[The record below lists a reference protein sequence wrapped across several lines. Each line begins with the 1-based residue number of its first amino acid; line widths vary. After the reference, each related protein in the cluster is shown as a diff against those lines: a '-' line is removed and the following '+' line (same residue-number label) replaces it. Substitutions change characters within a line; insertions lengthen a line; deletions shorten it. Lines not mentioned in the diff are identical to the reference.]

1 MERISIFGLG
11 YVGTVCAA
19 CFASMGH
26 DVVGVDRKAD
36 KVDVLASGT
45 SPIIEA
51 DIDDLV
57 AEGVR
62 SGRLR
67 ATTSAT
73 DAVLHSHVSLIC
85 VGTPSAAD
93 GTQSL
98 DALRAVCS
106 EIGTVLSEKKSPHL
120 VIVRSTVLPGT
131 VREVVIPALEAA
143 SGKSAGAGFDVAVN
157 PEFMREGSAVED
169 FNNPGRIVVGSDR
182 DEVAESVFRL
192 YDGLPGERLKTDI
205 IIAEMTKFVENS
217 WHALKVAFGNE
228 VGTICKSI
236 GIDSHRLMD
245 IFVADRRL
253 NISAAYLRPGFA
265 FGGSCLPKDVRAIS
279 RLADKRGIDVPILQN
294 LMRSNLAQIE
304 RGVSWILAQGR
315 RRLSFL
321 GLSFKPGTDDLRESP
336 YLEVVE
342 RLLGKGYDIRIF
354 DPNIELSQLIGANR
368 EFLLDRIPHI
378 AQLMVPTLGDA
389 VEHAETV
396 VLTNGDKA
404 YSEVASLLKPDQQ
417 VLDFGRGKF
426 PGLDRQSYDG
436 FSW

>member
-19 CFASMGH
+19 CFANMGH
-26 DVVGVDRKAD
+26 EVVGVDTKAD
-36 KVDVLASGT
+36 KVDVLASGV

-51 DIDDLV
+51 EIDTLV
-57 AEGVR
+57 AEGTR

-67 ATTSAT
+67 ATMSAAQ
-73 DAVLHSHVSLIC
+73 AVLDTDVSFIC
-85 VGTPSAAD
+85 VGTPSASD

-98 DALRAVCS
+98 DAIRAVCG
-106 EIGTVLSEKKSPHL
+106 EIGSALAQKPGAHL

-131 VREVVIPALEAA
+131 VRDVVIPAIATA
-143 SGKSAGAGFDVAVN
+143 SGKSAGDGFDVAIN

-169 FNNPGRIVVGSDR
+169 FNNPGRIIVGADR
-182 DEVAESVFRL
+182 DEVADRVFHL
-192 YDGLPGERLKTDI
+192 YEGLAGQRLKTDVE
-205 IIAEMTKFVENS
+205 IAEMTKFVDNS

-228 VGTICKSI
+228 IGTICKSL

-253 NISAAYLRPGFA
+253 NISPAYLRPGFA
-265 FGGSCLPKDVRAIS
+265 YGGSCLPKDVRAIS
-279 RLADKRGIDVPILQN
+279 RLADLRGLDVPILQN
-294 LMRSNLAQIE
+294 LTRSNVAQIE

-315 RRLSFL
+315 RRVAFL
-321 GLSFKPGTDDLRESP
+321 GLSFKAATDDLRESP

-342 RLLGKGYDIRIF
+342 RLIGKGYDIRVF
-354 DPNIELSQLIGANR
+354 DPNIELSKLIGANR
-368 EFLLDRIPHI
+368 QFLMERIPHI
-378 AQLMVPTLGDA
+378 AQLMVPTLEEALKDTD
-389 VEHAETV
+389 VV
-396 VLTNGDKA
+396 VLTNADPA
-404 YSEVASLLKPDQQ
+404 YREVGSLVRPDQL

-426 PGLDRQSYDG
+426 PGLEKRSYDG